1 MNAHLDIETLLALR
15 DGDAVAADA
24 GAHVE
29 GCAVCRAD
37 LARLRAVRDGLRA
50 LPPVPPGPELWA
62 RVIAAAEP
70 PVTVVARRSRVR
82 LMVAGVAASAAIA
95 ASVTVVV
102 LERGRAPDALAART
116 VAETP
121 VALASAEPS
130 IGDLR
135 VRSQRL
141 EAVLAALESR
151 PRVTSA
157 RSAGTIAELED
168 GIALVDFQIGQVRP
182 GDEDAALHRA
192 LWKKR
197 VELMESL
204 VTVRYSGERADSI

>member
-1 MNAHLDIETLLALR
+1 MDASMKARIRMAVVLAAFAAGGAL
-15 DGDAVAADA
+15 AADA
-24 GAHVE
+24 KANG
-29 GCAVCRAD
+29 D
-37 LARLRAVRDGLRA
+37 LT
-50 LPPVPPGPELWA
+50 PEA
-62 RVIAAAEP
+62 
-70 PVTVVARRSRVR
+70 
-82 LMVAGVAASAAIA
+82 
-95 ASVTVVV
+95 
-102 LERGRAPDALAART
+102 
-116 VAETP
+116 P

-130 IGDLR
+130 IGDLKQ
-135 VRSQRL
+135 RSQRL

-182 GDEDAALHRA
+182 GEEDAALHRA

-204 VTVRYSGERADSI
+204 VTVRYAGERADSI